1 MAQRFL
7 APQTTRDI
15 GKNGLIAHDPRVG
28 WHFDTPPSYSLTIVF
43 SLVTISYHMKTP
55 FNQNALRSISN
66 DNRSRR
72 GFTLV
77 ELLVVIGI
85 IALLISILLPSL
97 GKARRQA
104 NSVKCMAQTRQIMMG
119 VLFYTDEYKGW
130 LPSPG
135 WLSNDQ
141 NLFPAG
147 KRMSNWLYNE
157 DLRNGTFAEKDLKN
171 GLIFPYLNVTK
182 IFRCPE
188 DSGPWQGGS
197 SQNMTS
203 FLMNGAV
210 CGFGAVLSTRITKFK
225 PDAIIFWE
233 VTPFDSGQGNDGSSY
248 PSEKQADR
256 HIKGSNVACLDG
268 HIETITL
275 VDWQKELNKPYKN
288 RLWCSPLSKNGQ

>member
-1 MAQRFL
+1 MSPIKSWTQHAIVRTYGIFL
-7 APQTTRDI
+7 LTPASWQGTILNHMNKTKIPSGSSRWFLV
-15 GKNGLIAHDPRVG
+15 GK
-28 WHFDTPPSYSLTIVF
+28 
-43 SLVTISYHMKTP
+43 
-55 FNQNALRSISN
+55 RSN
-66 DNRSRR
+66 R

-85 IALLISILLPSL
+85 IALLISILLPALSR
-97 GKARRQA
+97 ARKQA
-104 NSVKCMAQTRQIMMG
+104 NMVKCMAQTKQIMMA
-119 VLFYTDEYKGW
+119 VIFYNNEYKGW

-141 NLFPAG
+141 NMFPAG

-157 DLRNGTFAEKDLKN
+157 DLRNGSFAVKDLKN
-171 GLIFPYLNVTK
+171 GLLFPYLNITT
-182 IFRCPE
+182 IFRCP
-188 DSGPWQGGS
+188 DDTGPWQAGS

-210 CGFGAVLSTRITKFK
+210 SGFGAVLTTKITQYK

-233 VTPFDSGQGNDGSSY
+233 VTPFDSQQGNDGSSY

-268 HIETITL
+268 HIETIPL
-275 VDWQKELNKPYKN
+275 VDWQKELNKPFKN
-288 RLWCSPLSKNGQ
+288 RLWCNPLSRNGQ